1 MANLSSKTLAVLILA
16 SGLGG
21 ALIGASPAL
30 AADAPPAK
38 QTNTPKVGKM
48 LKDVQEDIK
57 NKKYADAITKLKEA
71 DGTAGKNAYDQ
82 HVINQMFGY
91 CYVRTNDSAGAVKA
105 FEAELDDGFLSPT
118 EQQATVKALAV
129 SEYTLKNYDKAV
141 EYGQRAIK
149 GGFADNDIKVVIG
162 QSYYLKGD
170 WKNTKNFEEGL
181 VDPII
186 KGGGT
191 PTKEQLSLILS
202 ACVKLDDNACQT
214 KTLEKLVTY
223 YPEADYWQHLL
234 FGLMKD
240 TASSDANTLEV
251 YRLMSE
257 VDVLNSGDQ
266 YTEFA
271 QLALDAGSPGE
282 AQRVLQ
288 RGMDKNVFTDQRSKE
303 KNQRLLDKAKQAASS
318 DQASLDKTAREA
330 DAAPTGAK
338 NAGMGLAYFSYGQ
351 YDKAVD
357 ELQKAITKGSLR
369 NAPDTQLLLGIAQLK
384 AGHKDEAVTAF
395 KAVKGDPVLERL
407 ATLWALH
414 AHQH

>member
-1 MANLSSKTLAVLILA
+1 MANISSKTLAVLILA
-16 SGLGG
+16 CGLGG
-21 ALIGASPAL
+21 ALIAASPAL
-30 AADAPPAK
+30 AADAPAK
-38 QTNTPKVGKM
+38 QTNSPKVGKI

-91 CYVRTNDSAGAVKA
+91 CYVRTNDSAGAVRA

-118 EQQATVKALAV
+118 EQQSTVKALAV
-129 SEYTLKNYDKAV
+129 SEYTLKNYDKAI

-149 GGFADNDIKVVIG
+149 GGFADNDIKVVVG

-170 WKNTKNFEEGL
+170 WKNTKTFEEGL

-191 PTKEQLSLILS
+191 PTKEQLQLILS
-202 ACVKLDDNACQT
+202 ACVKLDDSACQT
-214 KTLEKLVTY
+214 RTLEKLVTY

-240 TASSDANTLEV
+240 TTSSDANTLEV
-251 YRLMSE
+251 YRLMAE
-257 VDVLNSGDQ
+257 VDVLTSGDQ

-288 RGMDKNVFTDQRSKE
+288 RGFDKNVFTDQRTKE
-303 KNQRLLDKAKQAASS
+303 KNQRLLDKSKQAATT
-318 DQASLDKTAREA
+318 DQAGLDKTAREA

-357 ELQKAITKGSLR
+357 ELNKAVTKGSLR

-407 ATLWALH
+407 AALWILH
-414 AHQH
+414 AKQH